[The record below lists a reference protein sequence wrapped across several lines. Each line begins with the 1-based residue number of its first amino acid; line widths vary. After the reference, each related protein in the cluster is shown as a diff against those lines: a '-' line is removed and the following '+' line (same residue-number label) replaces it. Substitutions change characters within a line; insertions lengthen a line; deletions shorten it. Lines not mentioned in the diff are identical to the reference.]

1 MVSKRNSNSLLAKPA
16 KYRRIAARPQVST
29 APESSD
35 TTESY
40 VRSPAASNA
49 ENILP
54 ITRLATTI
62 TRAEPEIIDIS
73 SDEEVD
79 DGPLD
84 LDIDWGL
91 SFDQNAAEDDDTTL
105 FEALISH
112 QFNDSTSAFGEWI
125 FMIIHCMNRVL

>member
-1 MVSKRNSNSLLAKPA
+1 MVSKRNPNSLLSRPS

-29 APESSD
+29 ATEASS
-35 TTESY
+35 SSSSN
-40 VRSPAASNA
+40 RIALIQSPVDPHAAN
-49 ENILP
+49 NILSAP
-54 ITRLATTI
+54 ITTTI

-79 DGPLD
+79 DCPLD

-91 SFDQNAAEDDDTTL
+91 SFDQNADNDEDTAL

-112 QFNDSTSAFGEWI
+112 QSKDSASAFGELY
-125 FMIIHCMNRVL
+125 FNYFYYK